1 MDADINDI
9 TVEIHEKNTKG
20 TDESTNNR
28 NAVSVNSRRMSNTAL
43 DIYTEI
49 KSTKEEELKEVIGI
63 KDARIAQLEQ
73 KIKTLEN
80 AMSEA
85 MEEEQDRGK
94 KKRKFKETSKEES
107 KVTENLRAQVDN
119 LTNRL
124 SERENE
130 LHELREKLAEA
141 EWSESSE
148 IKKLKKEVDQ
158 LRKQDTKKPAKEKT
172 EVNLICEKLQSIIGE
187 RMDKLEEK
195 IITIEKNQT
204 VGGQEIIHAVNTV
217 TDQAA
222 TYASILSGKV
232 ELPQT
237 SISTN
242 KNDALNIRD
251 IMRQSK
257 NEEIQ
262 EEAEKRR
269 RDCSSAVHGVDQN
282 VDPSEFTDNLIK
294 TLSIGAVKPKDVKRV
309 GNGEKRPLIV
319 TFRNSD
325 EKSKF
330 MNSLGRL
337 KGKSE
342 FKNLHITDDYTINE
356 RNLIR
361 QLSEQAKQKNV
372 EEGSSNEFSWRVRGS
387 SKNGFRITK
396 VYKKAEQEITR

>member
-1 MDADINDI
+1 M
-9 TVEIHEKNTKG
+9 
-20 TDESTNNR
+20 
-28 NAVSVNSRRMSNTAL
+28 
-43 DIYTEI
+43 
-49 KSTKEEELKEVIGI
+49 
-63 KDARIAQLEQ
+63 
-73 KIKTLEN
+73 
-80 AMSEA
+80 
-85 MEEEQDRGK
+85 
-94 KKRKFKETSKEES
+94 
-107 KVTENLRAQVDN
+107 DN

-204 VGGQEIIHAVNTV
+204 VSGQEIIHAVNTV

-257 NEEIQ
+257 MKKFKKRLKNAEEIAALQ
-262 EEAEKRR
+262 FMAWTKMWIQV
-269 RDCSSAVHGVDQN
+269 SS
-282 VDPSEFTDNLIK
+282 LI
-294 TLSIGAVKPKDVKRV
+294 I
-309 GNGEKRPLIV
+309 
-319 TFRNSD
+319 
-325 EKSKF
+325 
-330 MNSLGRL
+330 
-337 KGKSE
+337 
-342 FKNLHITDDYTINE
+342 
-356 RNLIR
+356 
-361 QLSEQAKQKNV
+361 
-372 EEGSSNEFSWRVRGS
+372 
-387 SKNGFRITK
+387 
-396 VYKKAEQEITR
+396 